1 MSDIDI
7 NQLLTQMR
15 SLRTQMVM
23 PQAQGAIAANQE
35 APDFANLLKQSV
47 DKVNQMQSNSDK
59 LAGAFEAG
67 APGVD
72 LAQVMVEMQKAG
84 LSFRALSEVRNHLV
98 SAYQEVMRMSI
109 LKNPLMMKEH
119 GIYG

>member
-7 NQLLTQMR
+7 NQLLTQLR

-23 PQAQGAIAANQE
+23 PQAQGAVAAGQE
-35 APDFANLLKQSV
+35 VPDFANLLKQSV
-47 DKVNQMQSNSDK
+47 DKVNQMQTNSDK
-59 LAGAFEAG
+59 LTGAFEAG
-67 APGVD
+67 APSVD

-109 LKNPLMMKEH
+109 
-119 GIYG
+119 

>member
-1 MSDIDI
+1 MGDIDI

-15 SLRTQMVM
+15 SLRAQM
-23 PQAQGAIAANQE
+23 PQTQTAAVTATSAP
-35 APDFANLLKQSV
+35 APDFAQLLKQSV
-47 DKVNQMQSNSDK
+47 DKVNQMQGASEK
-59 LAGAFEAG
+59 LAGAFELG

-84 LSFRALSEVRNHLV
+84 LSFRALSEARNHLV

-109 LKNPLMMKEH
+109 
-119 GIYG
+119 

>member
-15 SLRTQMVM
+15 SLRSQMVM
-23 PQAQGAIAANQE
+23 PQAQTAVAASQE

-47 DKVNQMQSNSDK
+47 DKVNQMQAHSGQ
-59 LAGAFEAG
+59 LAAAFEAG

-84 LSFRALSEVRNHLV
+84 LSFRALNEVRNHLV

-109 LKNPLMMKEH
+109 
-119 GIYG
+119 